1 MQSSQLVAIIKR
13 LVAMQEDQ
21 SAEIQERR
29 FEKSGDQKA
38 AVSYDPQTQT
48 FELEDSST
56 HQKFEFDNID
66 LVAMELYDLL
76 AD

>member
-21 SAEIQERR
+21 SSEVQERR
-29 FEKSGDQKA
+29 FEKDGDLKA
-38 AVSYDPQTQT
+38 TVSYDPQAQA
-48 FELEDSST
+48 FELEDSNT
-56 HQKFEFDNID
+56 HQQFQFDNID